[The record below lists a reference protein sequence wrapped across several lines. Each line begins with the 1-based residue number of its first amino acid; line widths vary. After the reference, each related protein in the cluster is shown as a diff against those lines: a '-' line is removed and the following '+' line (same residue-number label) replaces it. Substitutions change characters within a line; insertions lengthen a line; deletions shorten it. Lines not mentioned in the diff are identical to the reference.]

1 MHTSSR
7 SIGESGYLPAPWLG
21 LSVGRR
27 AASFTVSYASQFF
40 DLSRFQSSYTL
51 AYAALSWP
59 LSLNRTAS
67 VTPNA
72 FISFFSPFCR
82 DTPVGTRCSCAS
94 PQSSWILFTPGI
106 RVTGTTLF
114 VRSANQTRIAARWT
128 SLAFIDGFDTLLDA
142 PRLCVRF
149 YQRLEMGNVCG
160 MRIQTRDD
168 STKWK
173 TAEVRKIWKGALW
186 KQIVSERISS
196 EGIWYSSL
204 DYWYM
209 RRWTCSIWNG
219 CNLWERRRFWSRG
232 NYFEFVGYCKL
243 VTWSEIL

>member
-114 VRSANQTRIAARWT
+114 VRSANQTRIDRGSLNIARVHRRIRYAARCAT
-128 SLAFIDGFDTLLDA
+128 
-142 PRLCVRF
+142 P
-149 YQRLEMGNVCG
+149 VCPFLP
-160 MRIQTRDD
+160 
-168 STKWK
+168 
-173 TAEVRKIWKGALW
+173 AA
-186 KQIVSERISS
+186 
-196 EGIWYSSL
+196 
-204 DYWYM
+204 
-209 RRWTCSIWNG
+209 WNG
-219 CNLWERRRFWSRG
+219 ERLWDEDPDPWRLDKMKDRGGKKNLEGCVVETDCFG
-232 NYFEFVGYCKL
+232 AN
-243 VTWSEIL
+243 